1 MNPDPNLP
9 ERAAPPAYPA
19 AAPDLDR
26 YRHHIAHLDLSE
38 ARKTELLQAV
48 QQIMRSFVDR
58 AFGDDAAQLCRN
70 SVDGGG
76 SVREAFDDA
85 VIDLQPISEFKGAG
99 EIAQAFNDKGGSDRR
114 ERT

>member
-1 MNPDPNLP
+1 MNRTPDLP
-9 ERAAPPAYPA
+9 DKAAALAYPA

-26 YRHHIAHLDLSE
+26 YRHHVAHLDLSE

-70 SVDGGG
+70 SVDSGE
-76 SVREAFDDA
+76 VAREGEDLA
-85 VIDLQPISEFKGAG
+85 VIDLQPISEFKGTG
-99 EIAQAFNDKGGSDRR
+99 EIAPVFNEQGGCDRR